1 MLGRLDD
8 VVITGGHK
16 VDLADVEQAV
26 QRWAAHHKTHAGVI
40 AIPDPVWGTTIM
52 AVSDSPGSL
61 EDLQSVVRQWL
72 PAYAVPRELI
82 YLDQLPWLP
91 NGKPDRAAIRSMILN
106 RPCRAAGD
114 RVTAE
119 TARRPTATQ
128 WLAGARPRTL
138 PAACSPVIAGTGLAV
153 FEQGFSWVA
162 AILALVVSLALQVG
176 VNYANDYSDG
186 IRGADTERVG
196 PLRLVGSG
204 LASPPLVKRAAFA
217 CFGVAGLAGLALV
230 IMTEYWWL
238 LVVGVACILA
248 AWYYTGGRRPYGYVG
263 LGEVFVF
270 VFFGLVAVCGTV
282 YVQVGRISL
291 ATLLTGVWVGALACA
306 ILVTNNLRDIRGDAQ
321 VGKRTMATRL
331 GDARTR
337 VWYVILVGLGAPAD
351 HRRGLVDDLVGAPR
365 AGRSGLDHSCRPSR
379 DVRRQRAGTDR
390 RTQGNQPRRAGV
402 RRRIQRRPSSRRIR
416 GLSSGRRS
424 GARRPDARG
433 LEGLEHGLVRSQVPA
448 ALRHPGVVV
457 IGAGVTA
464 AIVA

>member
-1 MLGRLDD
+1 M
-8 VVITGGHK
+8 
-16 VDLADVEQAV
+16 
-26 QRWAAHHKTHAGVI
+26 
-40 AIPDPVWGTTIM
+40 
-52 AVSDSPGSL
+52 
-61 EDLQSVVRQWL
+61 
-72 PAYAVPRELI
+72 
-82 YLDQLPWLP
+82 
-91 NGKPDRAAIRSMILN
+91 
-106 RPCRAAGD
+106 
-114 RVTAE
+114 TAE
-119 TARRPTATQ
+119 TAPRPTVTQ

-217 CFGVAGLAGLALV
+217 SFGVAGLAGLALV
-230 IMTEYWWL
+230 IMTQYWWL

-248 AWYYTGGRRPYGYVG
+248 AWYYTGGKRPYGYVG

-270 VFFGLVAVCGTV
+270 VFFGLVAVCGTA

-291 ATLLTGVWVGALACA
+291 ATLLTGVWIGALACA

-337 VWYVILVGLGAPAD
+337 LWYVILVAISGLLIVIVALLTTWWALIGLAGLILIIPAV
-351 HRRGLVDDLVGAPR
+351 RVVMSKGSGLALIGVLKATSLAELVCAIGFTAGLVLPTF
-365 AGRSGLDHSCRPSR
+365 AG
-379 DVRRQRAGTDR
+379 
-390 RTQGNQPRRAGV
+390 
-402 RRRIQRRPSSRRIR
+402 
-416 GLSSGRRS
+416 
-424 GARRPDARG
+424 
-433 LEGLEHGLVRSQVPA
+433 
-448 ALRHPGVVV
+448 
-457 IGAGVTA
+457 
-464 AIVA
+464 